1 MILITFKFYI
11 PMGILDGLIG
21 TVTSLPSSITG
32 GFLSEFFNRRSVK
45 YQNSLQQRN
54 NRYWADYNSPIN
66 QMARLRAAGLNPA
79 LVYGNGQLA
88 NTYQAQN
95 SVSAPQNHFSLED
108 GLSSALFSEDLKKR
122 KKENTLLDK
131 NIESVEQDIK
141 GKQLDNARKEASN
154 PTLMG
159 QNDLQSIISDNNLKL
174 SNITRNNSEIEN
186 IRLENG
192 ILKTKQQLYD
202 LDLDFKST
210 YGRGQEYLK
219 MLNSAA
225 ALKYAELQNDT
236 YLERWLYEKNYTNA
250 QIKEIK
256 ATISNLSAL
265 AELNKAT
272 KNKTVSITDN
282 LKIDNAIKAL
292 ELQLKG
298 YTLPAEVIDA
308 YITPIVKV
316 VGAAKGGFST
326 SRTQN
331 NIIYNYG
338 E

>member
-1 MILITFKFYI
+1 
-11 PMGILDGLIG
+11 MGILDGLIG

-79 LVYGNGQLA
+79 LVYGNGQVA

-95 SVSAPQNHFSLED
+95 SVSAPQNHFSLEE

-131 NIESVEQDIK
+131 NIASVEEDIK
-141 GKQLDNARKEASN
+141 GKKLDNARKQASD
-154 PTLMG
+154 PIKMG
-159 QNDLQSIISDNNLKL
+159 MNDLQSIINDNNLKL
-174 SNITRNNSEIEN
+174 EEITRKNTENENLRIEQ
-186 IRLENG
+186 G
-192 ILKTKQQLYD
+192 IKKVAKQLID

-210 YGRGQEYLK
+210 YGRGKAYLD

-225 ALKYAELQNDT
+225 ALEYAKLQNDT
-236 YLERWLYEKNYTNA
+236 YLERWLYQKNYTKA
-250 QIKEIK
+250 QIEEIE
-256 ATISNLSAL
+256 ATISNLKAL
-265 AELNKAT
+265 KKLNDAT
-272 KNKTVSITDN
+272 RDKTNAVTDN
-282 LKIDNAIKAL
+282 LEIDHAIKVL
-292 ELQLKG
+292 EAQLKG
-298 YTLPAEVIDA
+298 YTLPAEIIDA
-308 YITPIVKV
+308 YVTPVTRV
-316 VGAAKGGFST
+316 VGAVKGGFT
-326 SRTQN
+326 SNRTQN

>member
-1 MILITFKFYI
+1 
-11 PMGILDGLIG
+11 MGILDGLIG

-32 GFLSEFFNRRSVK
+32 GFLGEFFNRRSVK

-79 LVYGNGQLA
+79 LVYGNGQVA

-95 SVSAPQNHFSLED
+95 SVSALQNHFSLEE
-108 GLSSALFSEDLKKR
+108 GLSSAMFSEDLKKR

-131 NIESVEQDIK
+131 NIKSVEEDIK
-141 GKQLDNARKEASN
+141 GKQLDNARKQASN
-154 PTLMG
+154 PIQMG
-159 QNDLQSIISDNNLKL
+159 MNDLQSIINDNNLKL
-174 SNITRNNSEIEN
+174 EEITRKNTEN
-186 IRLENG
+186 QNLRLENDM
-192 ILKTKQQLYD
+192 LKVKKQLLD

-225 ALKYAELQNDT
+225 ALKFAELENDT
-236 YLERWLYEKNYTNA
+236 YLERWLYQKNYTNA

-256 ATISNLSAL
+256 ATIANLTAL
-265 AELNKAT
+265 AKLNKAT
-272 KNKTVSITDN
+272 KDKTEAVTVN
-282 LKIDNAIKAL
+282 LKIDKAIKEL
-292 ELQLKG
+292 EAVLKG

-308 YITPIVKV
+308 YITPVTRV
-316 VGAAKGGFST
+316 AGAVKGGFST

>member
-1 MILITFKFYI
+1 
-11 PMGILDGLIG
+11 MGILDGLIG

-32 GFLSEFFNRRSVK
+32 GFLGEFFNRRSVK

-79 LVYGNGQLA
+79 LVYGNGQVA

-95 SVSAPQNHFSLED
+95 SVSALQNHFSLEE

-131 NIESVEQDIK
+131 NIKSVEEDIK
-141 GKQLDNARKEASN
+141 GKQLDNARKQASN
-154 PTLMG
+154 PIQMG
-159 QNDLQSIISDNNLKL
+159 MNDLQSIINDNNLKL
-174 SNITRNNSEIEN
+174 EEITRKNTEN
-186 IRLENG
+186 QNLRLEND
-192 ILKTKQQLYD
+192 ILKVKKQLLD

-225 ALKYAELQNDT
+225 ALKYAELENDT
-236 YLERWLYEKNYTNA
+236 YLERWLYQKNYTDA

-256 ATISNLSAL
+256 ATIANLNAL
-265 AELNKAT
+265 AKLNEAT
-272 KNKTVSITDN
+272 KDKTEAVTVN
-282 LKIDNAIKAL
+282 LKIDKAIKEL
-292 ELQLKG
+292 EAQLKG

-308 YITPIVKV
+308 YITPVTRV
-316 VGAAKGGFST
+316 AGAVRGGFSS